1 MQAIILAAGMGKR
14 LKQLTQNNTKCMVKV
29 NGIPMINR
37 TLSQLDRLSLSRIV
51 IVVGYEGEKLTGHIR
66 TLDVKTPVVFVENPI
81 YNKTNNIYSLFLAKD
96 YLLKEDTLL
105 LESDVIFQD
114 SVLDCL
120 MEDPRDSLAL
130 VAKYEAWMDGTC
142 VRLSEQDDIIDMISK
157 KQFRFSEI
165 EDYYKTVNLYKF
177 SREFSRTHYVPF
189 LEAYTKALGNNEYY
203 EQVLKVLVALDD
215 PGIKAKRLSL
225 DQKWYE
231 IDDIQDLDIAES
243 MFASENERT
252 ALIQRR
258 YGGYWR
264 YPGMLDFCYL
274 VNSYYPP
281 KKMMDE
287 IRSNFDV
294 LVRQYPS
301 GMYVNSLLAARN
313 FALRQDQILVGN
325 GAAELIKA
333 LIEQTQGRLGVVRPT
348 FEEYSNRYDPD
359 KTEAYYPDN
368 DNFSYTADELTA
380 FFEDKDIRCL
390 ALVNP
395 DNPSG
400 NYIPKADMLRLVQWT
415 GERGIHF
422 IADESFV
429 DFADEENASLLDD
442 ELLDENPHLTVVKSI
457 SKSYGIPGLRL
468 GIAASA
474 DTARIQELK
483 KSVSIWNINSL
494 GEFYMQIEEKYRKDY
509 TDALVK
515 VKAERNRFSALL
527 SAVDGIRVIPSQA
540 DYLMIELTGGHTAGA
555 VTQQL
560 LLRYNCLVKDLSSK
574 VKLKNRQFLRIAVRS
589 QEDDDILAEALKE
602 LLSAPIHS

>member
-29 NGIPMINR
+29 NGVPMINR
-37 TLSQLDRLSLSRIV
+37 TLSQLERCSLSRIV
-51 IVVGYEGEKLTGHIR
+51 VVVGYEGQKLMEHIR
-66 TLDVKTPVVFVENPI
+66 TLDIKTPVVFVENPI

-96 YLLKEDTLL
+96 YLLDEDTLL
-105 LESDVIFQD
+105 LESDVIFED

-120 MEDPRDSLAL
+120 ITDSRDSLAL

-142 VRLSEQDDIIDMISK
+142 VRLSDQDEIIDMISK

-177 SREFSRTHYVPF
+177 SREFSCTHYVPF

-215 PGIKAKRLSL
+215 PGIKAKRLSP

-243 MFASENERT
+243 MFAPEKERT
-252 ALIQRR
+252 SLISRR
-258 YGGYWR
+258 FGGYWR

-281 KKMMDE
+281 KKMLDE

-313 FALRQDQILVGN
+313 FSLRQDQILVGN

-333 LIEQTQGRLGVVRPT
+333 LISHTEGKLGVIRPT
-348 FEEYSNRYDPD
+348 FEEYANRYEAD
-359 KTEAYYPDN
+359 KVIAYYPNN
-368 DNFSYTADELTA
+368 DNFSYTADDLIQ
-380 FFEDKDIRCL
+380 FFEDKDISCL
-390 ALVNP
+390 TVVNP

-400 NYIPKADMLRLVQWT
+400 NYISREDMLRLIRWT
-415 GERGIHF
+415 GERNIHL

-429 DFADEENASLLDD
+429 DFADEENATLLQE
-442 ELLDENPHLTVVKSI
+442 ELLDEYPHLTVIKSI

-468 GIAASA
+468 GIAASGNA
-474 DTARIQELK
+474 NRISMLK
-483 KSVSIWNINSL
+483 KEVAIWNINSL
-494 GEFYMQIEEKYRKDY
+494 GEFYMQIEEKYRSDY
-509 TDALVK
+509 TAALVK
-515 VKAERNRFSALL
+515 VKAERERFSGAL
-527 SAVDGIRVIPSQA
+527 AEIPGIRVIPSQA
-540 DYLMIELTGGHTAGA
+540 DYLMIELTGGHSAGH
-555 VTQQL
+555 VTERL
-560 LLRYNCLVKDLSSK
+560 LNQYQCLVKDLSSK
-574 VKLKNRQFLRIAVRS
+574 LSSDSRQFLRLAVRNR
-589 QEDDDILAEALKE
+589 EDDDVLVNAMKE
-602 LLSAPIHS
+602 VLT

>member
-120 MEDPRDSLAL
+120 MEDPRDHLAL

-215 PGIKAKRLSL
+215 PGIKAKRLSP

-243 MFASENERT
+243 MFAPENERT

-301 GMYVNSLLAARN
+301 GMYVNSLLAARK

-429 DFADEENASLLDD
+429 DFADEENASLLDE

>member
-14 LKQLTQNNTKCMVKV
+14 LKEYTAENTKCMVKV
-29 NGIPMINR
+29 NGT
-37 TLSQLDRLSLSRIV
+37 TLIERALRILDKKQLSRII
-51 IVVGYEGEKLTGHIR
+51 IVVGYEGRKLMDYIT
-66 TLDVKTPVVFVENPI
+66 TLGIQTPVCFINNKV
-81 YNKTNNIYSLFLAKD
+81 YDKTNNIYSLFLAKD

-215 PGIKAKRLSL
+215 PGIKAKRLSP

-243 MFASENERT
+243 MFAPENERT

-429 DFADEENASLLDD
+429 DFADEENASLLDE

>member
-37 TLSQLDRLSLSRIV
+37 TLSQLDRLSLSQIV
-51 IVVGYEGEKLTGHIR
+51 IVVGYEGEKLTDHIR

-215 PGIKAKRLSL
+215 PGIKAKRLSP

-243 MFASENERT
+243 MFAPENERT

-429 DFADEENASLLDD
+429 DFADEENASLLDE

>member
-1 MQAIILAAGMGKR
+1 MILAAGMGKR

-29 NGIPMINR
+29 NGVPMINR
-37 TLSQLDRLSLSRIV
+37 TLSQLERCSLSRIV
-51 IVVGYEGEKLTGHIR
+51 IVVGYEGHKLMEHIR
-66 TLDVKTPVVFVENPI
+66 TLDIKTPVVFIDNPI

-96 YLLKEDTLL
+96 YLLEEDTLL
-105 LESDVIFQD
+105 LESDVIFED

-120 MEDPRDSLAL
+120 VNDPRDSLAL

-165 EDYYKTVNLYKF
+165 DDYYKTVNLYKF

-215 PGIKAKRLSL
+215 PGIKAKRLSP

-243 MFASENERT
+243 MFAPEKERT
-252 ALIQRR
+252 ALISRR
-258 YGGYWR
+258 FGGYWR

-281 KKMMDE
+281 KKMLDE

-294 LVRQYPS
+294 LIRQYPS

-313 FALRQDQILVGN
+313 FSLRQDQILVGN

-333 LIEQTQGRLGVVRPT
+333 LLSHTEGNLGVIRPT
-348 FEEYSNRYDPD
+348 FEEYANRYDAD
-359 KTEAYYPDN
+359 KVIAYYPDN
-368 DNFSYTADELTA
+368 DNFSYTADDLMN

-390 ALVNP
+390 TVVNP

-400 NYIPKADMLRLVQWT
+400 NYIPREDMLRLIRWT
-415 GERGIHF
+415 GARNIHM

-429 DFADEENASLLDD
+429 DFADEENATLLQED
-442 ELLDENPHLTVVKSI
+442 LLDEYPHLTVIKSI

-468 GIAASA
+468 GIAASG
-474 DTARIQELK
+474 DKERIAVLK
-483 KSVSIWNINSL
+483 KEVAIWNINSL
-494 GEFYMQIEEKYRKDY
+494 GEFYMQIEEKYRNDY
-509 TDALVK
+509 AAALVK
-515 VKAERNRFSALL
+515 VKAERERFAKAL
-527 SAVDGIRVIPSQA
+527 GEIPEIRVIPSQA
-540 DYLMIELTGGHTAGA
+540 DYLMIELTGGHSAGH
-555 VTQQL
+555 VTERL
-560 LLRYNCLVKDLSSK
+560 LNQYRCLVKDLSSK
-574 VKLKNRQFLRIAVRS
+574 LSADNRQFLRLAVRN
-589 QEDDDILAEALKE
+589 QEEDDVLVSALRE
-602 LLSAPIHS
+602 VLI

>member
-51 IVVGYEGEKLTGHIR
+51 IVVGYEGEKLTDHIR

-215 PGIKAKRLSL
+215 PGIKAKRLSP

-243 MFASENERT
+243 MFAPENERT

-359 KTEAYYPDN
+359 KTEVYYPDN

-429 DFADEENASLLDD
+429 DFADEENASLLDE

>member
-37 TLSQLDRLSLSRIV
+37 TLSQLEHCSLSRIV
-51 IVVGYEGEKLTGHIR
+51 VVVGYEGQKLMEHIR
-66 TLDVKTPVVFVENPI
+66 TLDIKTPVVFVDNPI

-96 YLLKEDTLL
+96 YLLDEDTLL
-105 LESDVIFQD
+105 LESDVIFED

-120 MEDPRDSLAL
+120 VNDSRDSLAL
-130 VAKYEAWMDGTC
+130 VAKYESWMDGTC

-165 EDYYKTVNLYKF
+165 DDYYKTVNLYKF

-215 PGIKAKRLSL
+215 PGIKAKRLSP

-243 MFASENERT
+243 MFAPEKERT
-252 ALIQRR
+252 ALISRR
-258 YGGYWR
+258 FGGYWR

-281 KKMMDE
+281 KKMLDE

-313 FALRQDQILVGN
+313 FSLRQDQVLVGN

-333 LIEQTQGRLGVVRPT
+333 LLSHTVGKLGVIRPT
-348 FEEYSNRYDPD
+348 FEEYANRYEAD
-359 KTEAYYPDN
+359 KVVPYYPDN
-368 DNFSYTADELTA
+368 DDFSYTADDLMD
-380 FFEDKDIRCL
+380 FFADKNIRCL
-390 ALVNP
+390 TVINP

-400 NYIPKADMLRLVQWT
+400 NYIPKEDMLRLIRWT
-415 GERGIHF
+415 ESRQIHL

-429 DFADEENASLLDD
+429 DFADEENATLLQE
-442 ELLDENPHLTVVKSI
+442 ELLDQYPHLTVIKSI

-468 GIAASA
+468 GIAASGNT
-474 DTARIQELK
+474 DRIAMLK
-483 KSVSIWNINSL
+483 KEVAIWNINSL
-494 GEFYMQIEEKYRKDY
+494 GEFYMQIEEKYRSDY
-509 TDALVK
+509 AASLVK
-515 VKAERNRFSALL
+515 VKAERERFAKAL
-527 SAVDGIRVIPSQA
+527 SEIPGIRVIPSQA
-540 DYLMIELTGGHTAGA
+540 DYLMIELTDGRSAGH
-555 VTQQL
+555 VTEHL
-560 LLRYNCLVKDLSSK
+560 LNQYHCLVKDLSSK
-574 VKLKNRQFLRIAVRS
+574 LSLGSRQFLRLAVRN
-589 QEDDDILAEALKE
+589 QEEDDVLVNAMREIL
-602 LLSAPIHS
+602 I

>member
-51 IVVGYEGEKLTGHIR
+51 IVVGYEGEKLTDHIR

-120 MEDPRDSLAL
+120 MKDPRDSLAL

-177 SREFSRTHYVPF
+177 SRDFSRTHYVPF

-215 PGIKAKRLSL
+215 PGIKAKRLSP

-243 MFASENERT
+243 MFAPENERT

-368 DNFSYTADELTA
+368 DNFSYTADELTT

-429 DFADEENASLLDD
+429 DFADEENASLLDE

>member
-29 NGIPMINR
+29 NGTPMINR
-37 TLSQLDRLSLSRIV
+37 TLSQLERCSLSRIV
-51 IVVGYEGEKLTGHIR
+51 IVVGYEGHKLMEHIR
-66 TLDVKTPVVFVENPI
+66 TLDIKTPVVFIDNPI

-96 YLLKEDTLL
+96 YLLEEDTLL
-105 LESDVIFQD
+105 LESDVIFED

-120 MEDPRDSLAL
+120 VNDPRDSLAL

-165 EDYYKTVNLYKF
+165 DDYYKTVNLYKF

-215 PGIKAKRLSL
+215 PGIKAKRLSP

-243 MFASENERT
+243 MFASEKERT
-252 ALIQRR
+252 ALISRR
-258 YGGYWR
+258 FGGYWR

-281 KKMMDE
+281 KKMLDE

-294 LVRQYPS
+294 LIRQYPS

-313 FALRQDQILVGN
+313 FSLRQDQILVGN

-333 LIEQTQGRLGVVRPT
+333 LLSHTEGNLGVIRPT
-348 FEEYSNRYDPD
+348 FEEYANRYDAD
-359 KTEAYYPDN
+359 KVIAYYPDN
-368 DNFSYTADELTA
+368 DNFSYTADDLMN

-390 ALVNP
+390 TVVNP

-400 NYIPKADMLRLVQWT
+400 NYIPREDMLRLIRWT
-415 GERGIHF
+415 GARNIHM

-429 DFADEENASLLDD
+429 DFADEENATLLQED
-442 ELLDENPHLTVVKSI
+442 LLDEYPHLTVIKSI

-468 GIAASA
+468 GIAASG
-474 DTARIQELK
+474 DKERIAVLK
-483 KSVSIWNINSL
+483 KEVAIWNINSL
-494 GEFYMQIEEKYRKDY
+494 GEFYMQIEEKYRNDY
-509 TDALVK
+509 AAALVK
-515 VKAERNRFSALL
+515 VKAERERFAKALGEIP
-527 SAVDGIRVIPSQA
+527 GIRVIPSQA
-540 DYLMIELTGGHTAGA
+540 DYLMIELTGGHSAGH
-555 VTQQL
+555 VTERL
-560 LLRYNCLVKDLSSK
+560 LNQYRCLVKDLSSK
-574 VKLKNRQFLRIAVRS
+574 LSADNRQFLRLAVRN
-589 QEDDDILAEALKE
+589 QEEDDGLVNALRE
-602 LLSAPIHS
+602 VLI